1 MNGRFKTRIAIL
13 LVFSMLLSGC
23 VSEPSDE
30 TPADVMGCI
39 DESASNY
46 DITATTDDGSCE
58 YADSDG
64 DGVWDVNEI
73 EGCMDE
79 AAQNYHSAATDE
91 DGSCFYPPWES
102 EYGKNWVRHDP
113 GGDCECSD
121 GSNYSFWTRDADP
134 SRVVLYFQGG
144 GACWENYSCQ
154 FEGGTFKTIVGGWDD
169 PSTASSVYSNNGGVF
184 NLNNRDN
191 PLADW
196 SFVYVPY
203 CTGDIF
209 LGAAVT
215 EYSGGAVR
223 HNGHVNAQ
231 TAYAYML
238 ENYPDPAHI
247 FVTGSS
253 AGSLP
258 APFYGAL
265 ASDDYPDASV
275 AVFNDGSGGLV
286 SNNTFDFYEIWGL
299 DSSLADFPLDGLDFN
314 NMTSAELVIRAWTH
328 DNDIRFAR
336 FDDAYDQTMR
346 FFNALLENDVTVDY
360 KLVILDSDARIEE
373 AGMPYSG
380 YLSPGQAHTILTS
393 ERFYTLEIEGVL
405 FVEWFTSFV
414 EGGQPESVYCV
425 QCG

>member
-1 MNGRFKTRIAIL
+1 MRDCPRSSIA
-13 LVFSMLLSGC
+13 LVLVGCMLLSGC
-23 VSEPSDE
+23 VSEPSEDSN
-30 TPADVMGCI
+30 ADVLGCI
-39 DESASNY
+39 DESATNY
-46 DITATTDDGSCE
+46 DITATMDDGSCE

-64 DGVWDVNEI
+64 DGVWDINEI
-73 EGCMDE
+73 IGCMDE
-79 AAQNYHSAATDE
+79 TATNYQSAATDD

-102 EYGKNWVRHDP
+102 SYGIDWVRHDP

-154 FEGGTFKTIVGGWDD
+154 FEGGTFKTTVGDWDD
-169 PSTASSVYSNNGGVF
+169 PSTASSVYSNNGGIF

-223 HNGHVNAQ
+223 HSGHVNAQ
-231 TAYAYML
+231 TAYEYML

-265 ASDDYPDASV
+265 VSDDYPDASV

-360 KLVILDSDARIEE
+360 KLVILDSDTRIEE

-393 ERFYTLEIEGVL
+393 ERFYTLEVGGTDFL
-405 FVEWFTSFV
+405 EWFTSFV